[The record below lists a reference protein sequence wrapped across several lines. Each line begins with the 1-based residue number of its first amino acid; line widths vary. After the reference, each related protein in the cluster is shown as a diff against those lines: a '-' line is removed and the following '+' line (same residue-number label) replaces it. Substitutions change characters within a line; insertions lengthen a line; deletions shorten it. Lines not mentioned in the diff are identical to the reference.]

1 MISTGSGVSEPD
13 SSDEEASERSR
24 YRVEI
29 VPAPMEEAA
38 PAPAPATAPHDR
50 RKMFAKSKSMKNC
63 FSMPAPVGSGYC
75 DCLLLHMTQ
84 LAACPIFVVSG
95 IIVMCFRLKYPFL
108 ARYCQATASPRPA
121 QARQTFAINK

>member
-29 VPAPMEEAA
+29 VPALMEEA
-38 PAPAPATAPHDR
+38 APAPATAPHDR

-75 DCLLLHMTQ
+75 SCLLLHMTPR
-84 LAACPIFVVSG
+84 AACPIFVVSG

>member
-38 PAPAPATAPHDR
+38 PAPATAPHDR

-75 DCLLLHMTQ
+75 DCRLLHMTPR
-84 LAACPIFVVSG
+84 AACPIFVVSE

-108 ARYCQATASPRPA
+108 ARYCQAPASPPPA

>member
-24 YRVEI
+24 YHVEI
-29 VPAPMEEAA
+29 VPAPMEEA
-38 PAPAPATAPHDR
+38 APAPATAPHDR

-75 DCLLLHMTQ
+75 DCLLLHMTPRVT
-84 LAACPIFVVSG
+84 CPIFVVSG
-95 IIVMCFRLKYPFL
+95 IIAMCFRLKYPFL

>member
-38 PAPAPATAPHDR
+38 PAPATAPHDR

-63 FSMPAPVGSGYC
+63 FSMPAPVGSRYC
-75 DCLLLHMTQ
+75 YQSPLPR
-84 LAACPIFVVSG
+84 AACPIFVVSG
-95 IIVMCFRLKYPFL
+95 IIAMCFRLKYPFL
-108 ARYCQATASPRPA
+108 ARYCQVTASPRPA

>member
-29 VPAPMEEAA
+29 VPALMEEA
-38 PAPAPATAPHDR
+38 APAPATAPHDR

-63 FSMPAPVGSGYC
+63 FSMPAPVGSRYC
-75 DCLLLHMTQ
+75 DCLLHMTPC
-84 LAACPIFVVSG
+84 AACPIFVVSG

>member
-29 VPAPMEEAA
+29 VPALMEEA
-38 PAPAPATAPHDR
+38 APAPATAPHDR

-75 DCLLLHMTQ
+75 SCRLLHMT
-84 LAACPIFVVSG
+84 PPYRVSHLCRVWNHCHVFQIEISLSSKVLSSHG
-95 IIVMCFRLKYPFL
+95 QPP
-108 ARYCQATASPRPA
+108 ASPGPPNICH
-121 QARQTFAINK
+121 Q

>member
-75 DCLLLHMTQ
+75 YQSPPPHDSMCR
-84 LAACPIFVVSG
+84 VSHLCRVWNHCHVFQIEISLSSKVLSSHG
-95 IIVMCFRLKYPFL
+95 QPP
-108 ARYCQATASPRPA
+108 ASPGPPNIYH
-121 QARQTFAINK
+121 Q

>member
-29 VPAPMEEAA
+29 VPALMEEA
-38 PAPAPATAPHDR
+38 APAPATAPHDR

-63 FSMPAPVGSGYC
+63 FSMPAPVGS
-75 DCLLLHMTQ
+75 
-84 LAACPIFVVSG
+84 
-95 IIVMCFRLKYPFL
+95 
-108 ARYCQATASPRPA
+108 RYCYQSPPPHDSTVPRVPSLSCLESLSCVSD
-121 QARQTFAINK
+121 